1 MLTFP
6 LDNGEKADIIR
17 LNGCSTTKRG
27 ERLMSSK
34 GVARRTAQRELAALA
49 QQGTLQAKGNGR
61 ARKYFLP

>member
-1 MLTFP
+1 MLSLARQIA
-6 LDNGEKADIIR
+6 LD
-17 LNGCSTTKRG
+17 RG
-27 ERLMSSK
+27 YATVSDLERK